1 MLREEAS
8 TTIDAPADKLY
19 NSLVDPG
26 NLARMLRGNLADV
39 SNVRPLPAGGYAYEW
54 TYKIAGFP
62 LKASAAMVECIPY
75 ERIVVE
81 SEGGMKTTST
91 WVFRQEGNSTLA
103 TFSIESPIDNPF
115 LRRLSE
121 LFIRNQLRFAV
132 DTALANLKF
141 LIEQDV
147 ARASG
152 TDLPA
157 P

>member
-8 TTIDAPADKLY
+8 TTINAPADRIY
-19 NSLVDPG
+19 NSLVDPA

-39 SNVRPLPAGGYAYEW
+39 SNIRPLPTGGYAYEW
-54 TYKIAGFP
+54 TYKVAGFP
-62 LKASAAMVECIPY
+62 IKASAAMVECVPS

-81 SEGGMKTTST
+81 SEGGMKTIST
-91 WVFRQEGNSTLA
+91 WVFRQEENATLA

-132 DTALANLKF
+132 DIAVANLKF
-141 LIEQDV
+141 LIEQDI
-147 ARASG
+147 ARESG
-152 TDLPA
+152 TDKTA